1 MVFECT
7 ARTRT
12 AMTVRPHG
20 RLPLVSGGSSLGDS
34 PDERLPRPIGGEETR
49 DGLSII
55 DDEGTEWVWMFRT
68 MTPKSPVQT
77 FREPNALGSK
87 GPLLPAEKAVTVF
100 YVAAIPDVN
109 GRAEL
114 WGSTR
119 LGWRFRMRDLLH
131 PD

>member
-1 MVFECT
+1 
-7 ARTRT
+7 
-12 AMTVRPHG
+12 MTLRPQG
-20 RLPLVSGGSSLGDS
+20 RLPLVSGGSTSRDRQ
-34 PDERLPRPIGGEETR
+34 PQPIGGEETR

-55 DDEGTEWVWMFRT
+55 DDDGTEWVWMFRT

-77 FREPNALGSK
+77 FREPSVLGPE

-100 YVAAIPDVN
+100 YVAAIPGAD

-119 LGWRFRMRDLLH
+119 LGWRFRMSDLLH